1 MPNSHHSNLVS
12 LAETF
17 ARHVHKGQE
26 RYRGAVGFF
35 LVDHLVDV
43 ASLVETYCPT
53 ETALALAWLHDTVE
67 DTLTT
72 VRDIEK
78 NFGREIA
85 AQVEWLTDPPY
96 FSTFQKQ
103 WERKLAQASR
113 IKLAPDIV
121 RQVKVADQFS
131 NVRSLARTW
140 PDRWAGE
147 VAVSYVKGAQ
157 VVVDSCA
164 TACPAEMVKAFREQC
179 DATLALHGQFQ
190 KTPTHGHQLSLV
202 PENS

>member
-1 MPNSHHSNLVS
+1 MKNSPHSNLVS
-12 LAETF
+12 LAETY
-17 ARHVHKGQE
+17 ARHVHKGQW
-26 RYRGAVGFF
+26 RYRGAVDFL

-53 ETALALAWLHDTVE
+53 ETGLALAWLHDTVE

-78 NFGREIA
+78 NFGREIS
-85 AQVEWLTDPPY
+85 AQQEWLTDPPY
-96 FSTFQKQ
+96 FSNFHDQLD
-103 WERKLAQASR
+103 RKSAQASR

-157 VVVDSCA
+157 LVVDACA
-164 TACPAEMVKAFREQC
+164 TACPAEIIKAFREQC
-179 DATLALHGQFQ
+179 DATLALHAQFQ
-190 KTPTHGHQLSLV
+190 KTPAHGHQHSLV